1 MTRLSPLLSIEQ
13 TSYKSAQRFAKK
25 HLVFFHF
32 FIPELIHK
40 CETCSNEA
48 NHNLDIQSYLRD
60 LIEKVLVF
68 VAEGKPPDKLLPDQ
82 WALANPDKVLQ
93 VVTMITAR
101 PKSGK
106 TKNVTVHRL
115 SE

>member
-1 MTRLSPLLSIEQ
+1 M
-13 TSYKSAQRFAKK
+13 
-25 HLVFFHF
+25 
-32 FIPELIHK
+32 
-40 CETCSNEA
+40 
-48 NHNLDIQSYLRD
+48 
-60 LIEKVLVF
+60 LVF

-106 TKNVTVHRL
+106 TKNEWPVGPPPPEMVIWDWFV
-115 SE
+115 